1 MKINAATLKET
12 YLSYVP
18 RIAEDERFY
27 LIPGADGYTLSTYGR
42 VHNVHTNSTVKSTYL
57 PHIGEAYPIQWTN
70 GKTEIISIEKLI
82 SMVFFGGKPYIHL
95 GQPNFSDNVNR
106 WKVENLH
113 LLQSKNQYIEYIRS
127 KINHREPKYAENR
140 KHHKFINRMENL
152 TKFDVLHTRDRAR
165 ARATSEKV
173 KMSKPHYKNTTM
185 SQELID
191 NPDEF
196 YRWFLENQ
204 YYHPLGL
211 ELDKDILTFGE
222 TDIYAKDTMALVP
235 HYINDFFRTVHS
247 ELGYGIRFV
256 DKSTEQYFTLKNGK
270 NIIRYEKYDD
280 ALRAGRKLKADKIR
294 EMVKKEKALGYMP
307 SHILKAMSKWATLC
321 ERGKIKM
328 WEPDMKTKRKMRKI
342 ND

>member
-42 VHNVHTNSTVKSTYL
+42 VHNVHTNSAVKSTYL
-57 PHIGEAYPIQWTN
+57 PHVGEAYPIQWAN

-82 SMVFFGGKPYIHL
+82 SMVFFGGKPYIHF
-95 GQPNFSDNVNR
+95 GQPNFSDDVNR
-106 WKVENLH
+106 WKVEDLH
-113 LLQSKNQYIEYIRS
+113 LLQSKHQFAEYIS
-127 KINHREPKYAENR
+127 AKIKHRKPRYAENR
-140 KHHKFINRMENL
+140 QHHEYVGRMQNL
-152 TKFDVLHTRDRAR
+152 TKDAAHIMYSNAK

-247 ELGYGIRFV
+247 ELGCG
-256 DKSTEQYFTLKNGK
+256 
-270 NIIRYEKYDD
+270 
-280 ALRAGRKLKADKIR
+280 
-294 EMVKKEKALGYMP
+294 
-307 SHILKAMSKWATLC
+307 
-321 ERGKIKM
+321 
-328 WEPDMKTKRKMRKI
+328 
-342 ND
+342 